1 MYFSG
6 AKAEAFIRKPD
17 LTIAAALIFGPDRGL
32 VRERMA
38 ALARAVAGDV
48 TDPFR
53 VVEIPASALKADP
66 ARLHDEAASLAFGG
80 GRRLLIVRDA
90 GDVAAALFADFLA
103 RAPKDGA
110 FVLVEGGDLSK
121 RSTLRAAF
129 ESSSRAAS
137 VACYGDDERS
147 VRAFIAELL
156 RQHKLTAEADA
167 LDVLCARLG
176 QDRDQ
181 TRGEI
186 AKLALFM
193 DGGPDERGNRRVD
206 ADAVMA
212 VVGDGGAASLDAVVL
227 AAADGDYAELD
238 RALSRALLDGES
250 PIRILNAAQ
259 RHVERL
265 HLARAHMDAG
275 ASAEQAMM
283 KLKPPVFFRSAD
295 RFRRQLSAWE
305 PARLA
310 AALHALLEADIAC
323 KSTAAPDEAL
333 AHRALA
339 RVAAAARSGR
349 GRPQNQ

>member
-6 AKAEAFIRKPD
+6 AKAESFVRKPD
-17 LTIAAALIFGPDRGL
+17 LTLAAALIFGPDRGL

-38 ALARAVAGDV
+38 TIARAVAVDV

-53 VVEIPASALKADP
+53 VLEIPASALKADP

-90 GDVAAALFADFLA
+90 SDIAAALFADFLA

-110 FVLVEGGDLSK
+110 FVLVEGGDLPK

-156 RQHKLTAEADA
+156 RQHKLTADAEA
-167 LDVLCARLG
+167 LDLLCARLG

-193 DGGPDERGNRRVD
+193 GDGPDRRVGV
-206 ADAVMA
+206 DAVLA

-275 ASAEQAMM
+275 AGADQAMM
-283 KLKPPVFFRSAD
+283 KLKPPVFFRSAE

-339 RVAAAARSGR
+339 RVASAARSGR
-349 GRPQNQ
+349 GRT

>member
-6 AKAEAFIRKPD
+6 AKAEAFVRKPD
-17 LTIAAALIFGPDRGL
+17 LSLAAALIFGPDRGL

-38 ALARAVAGDV
+38 ALARAVAGDA

-53 VVEIPASALKADP
+53 VVEIPATALKADP

-90 GDVAAALFADFLA
+90 GDIAAALFADFLA

-121 RSTLRAAF
+121 RSTLRTAF

-156 RQHKLTAEADA
+156 RQHKLTADADA

-193 DGGPDERGNRRVD
+193 DSGPDKRVGVD
-206 ADAVMA
+206 AVLA

-250 PIRILNAAQ
+250 PIRILTAAQ

-295 RFRRQLSAWE
+295 RFRRQLIAWE

-310 AALHALLEADIAC
+310 AALHVLLEADIAC

-339 RVAAAARSGR
+339 RVARAARPR
-349 GRPQNQ
+349 

>member
-6 AKAEAFIRKPD
+6 AKAESFVRKPD
-17 LTIAAALIFGPDRGL
+17 LGLAAALIFGPDRGL

-38 ALARAVAGDV
+38 AIARAVAGDV
-48 TDPFR
+48 ADPFR

-90 GDVAAALFADFLA
+90 GDIAAPLFADFLA

-156 RQHKLTAEADA
+156 RQHKLTALPEA
-167 LDVLCARLG
+167 LDLLCARLG

-193 DGGPDERGNRRVD
+193 DGGADKRVGVD
-206 ADAVMA
+206 AVLA

-310 AALHALLEADIAC
+310 SALHALLEADIAC

-339 RVAAAARSGR
+339 RVANAARSGR
-349 GRPQNQ
+349 GRAQ

>member
-6 AKAEAFIRKPD
+6 AKAEAFVRKPD
-17 LTIAAALIFGPDRGL
+17 LSLAAALIFGPDRGL

-48 TDPFR
+48 SDPFR
-53 VVEIPASALKADP
+53 VVEIPATALKADP

-90 GDVAAALFADFLA
+90 GDIAAALFADFLA

-121 RSTLRAAF
+121 RSTLRTAF

-156 RQHKLTAEADA
+156 RQHKLTADADA

-193 DGGPDERGNRRVD
+193 DGGPDKRVGVD
-206 ADAVMA
+206 AVLA

-250 PIRILNAAQ
+250 PIRILTAAQ

-275 ASAEQAMM
+275 SSAEQAMM

-339 RVAAAARSGR
+339 RVAAAARR
-349 GRPQNQ
+349 RAQ

>member
-6 AKAEAFIRKPD
+6 AKAEAFVRKPD
-17 LTIAAALIFGPDRGL
+17 LSLAAALIFGPDRGL

-48 TDPFR
+48 SDPFR
-53 VVEIPASALKADP
+53 VVEIPASTLKADP

-90 GDVAAALFADFLA
+90 GDIAAALFADFLA

-156 RQHKLTAEADA
+156 RQHKLTADADA

-193 DGGPDERGNRRVD
+193 DGGPDKRVGVD
-206 ADAVMA
+206 AVLA

-250 PIRILNAAQ
+250 PIRILTAAQ

-339 RVAAAARSGR
+339 RVAAAARAAR
-349 GRPQNQ
+349 K